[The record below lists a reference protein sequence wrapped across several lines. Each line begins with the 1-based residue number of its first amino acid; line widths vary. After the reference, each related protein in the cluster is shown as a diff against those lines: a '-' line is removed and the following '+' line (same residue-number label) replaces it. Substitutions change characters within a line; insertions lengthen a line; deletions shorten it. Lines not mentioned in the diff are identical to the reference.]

1 MEEAVVASKQERP
14 NVIESNDK
22 TSKFIFD
29 ENQQSEHNFSTLV
42 WLEEVVLSFGS
53 NVKGRIASFQKL
65 TKAKQ
70 KSAIL
75 LSESSMNIYF
85 PVRGL
90 NSQENYWLFYNS
102 IYAYHANGSD
112 KTNVYFSNGFIY
124 EVPVNY
130 RVIASQMKRCDL
142 FNKCLN
148 ENKIRPTMKF
158 TY

>member
-1 MEEAVVASKQERP
+1 MEEAVVASKHERP
-14 NVIESNDK
+14 NVIVSNYK

-29 ENQQSEHNFSTLV
+29 ENQQSEHKFSTLD

-53 NVKGRIASFQKL
+53 NVKGRIASFQNL
-65 TKAKQ
+65 TQTKQ
-70 KSAIL
+70 KSAVL
-75 LSESSMNIYF
+75 LSELSMNIYF

-90 NSQENYWLFYNS
+90 NSQDNYWLFYNL

-112 KTNVYFSNGFIY
+112 KTNIYFSNGLVY

-142 FNKCLN
+142 YTKCLCT
-148 ENKIRPTMKF
+148 NKIPSTMKF